1 MMINGK
7 EYETTTQAARR
18 LGITPGRIRQLVADG
33 VLTDV
38 IEVAPRR
45 QMVSVA
51 QVDSWAA
58 ARKVGR
64 PPKN

>member
-1 MMINGK
+1 MMIDGK

-18 LGITPGRIRQLVADG
+18 LGISPGRIRQLVANG

-45 QMVSVA
+45 TVVSVE
-51 QVDSWAA
+51 QVNAWAA
-58 ARKVGR
+58 VRKPGR